1 MCPCFSRSIYNAA
14 VWYYHHCQDRMPIV
28 MVTEDEEAI
37 QQYGSETEGV
47 FVISFKVPASGVSVS
62 VSVCVHFFSGAHNA
76 LDPEEGCSSSPE
88 ERASNALEAEEGKQ
102 RVKEDSSQRVPCL
115 CLSPTMESWL

>member
-62 VSVCVHFFSGAHNA
+62 VSVCVHFFIGAHNA
-76 LDPEEGCSSSPE
+76 LDPCG
-88 ERASNALEAEEGKQ
+88 EAEEGKQ
-102 RVKEDSSQRVPCL
+102 RVKEDSSQ
-115 CLSPTMESWL
+115 

>member
-1 MCPCFSRSIYNAA
+1 MQTACQAVQHQRGRRQYNKLRNLLKDARHDCILFANEFQQCCYLPRERGESMEKWQTRSIYNAA

-47 FVISFKVPASGVSVS
+47 
-62 VSVCVHFFSGAHNA
+62 
-76 LDPEEGCSSSPE
+76 
-88 ERASNALEAEEGKQ
+88 
-102 RVKEDSSQRVPCL
+102 
-115 CLSPTMESWL
+115 

>member
-1 MCPCFSRSIYNAA
+1 MNSCLHKLKESILKARREALNSSLSWEGSHALCFFRSIYNAA

-47 FVISFKVPASGVSVS
+47 FVISFKVLTSVVSVN
-62 VSVCVHFFSGAHNA
+62 VSVCVHLLCGTHKA
-76 LDPEEGCSSSPE
+76 LCPGGNTEKG
-88 ERASNALEAEEGKQ
+88 Q
-102 RVKEDSSQRVPCL
+102 
-115 CLSPTMESWL
+115 